1 MKILMLLDNEFP
13 PDVRV
18 ESEANSLI
26 KKGHSVTILSYNFG
40 GKLASENYKGIQ
52 IKRFRINK
60 QLSKKAL
67 GFIHRLPLY
76 QLIWKY
82 QINRIFRSELFDAVH
97 IHDLPLCINSK
108 HIRNKFNVKVVADM
122 HENYPYLV
130 AEQPYMNTLF
140 AKLFLSKKK
149 WFQKEKE
156 WLLETSEIVC
166 VADEMKARLNKVLD
180 NKVNINVV
188 PNTLNFDTFLST
200 QKPVLGLNEKFAN
213 YFKVVYIGGFDPVR
227 GLEYLIEATLKLVDK
242 IPNLKIILVGDG
254 VSSGILN
261 DMVINHK
268 IENFIS
274 FEGWQ
279 PNYNVQAYIEIA
291 DVCVIPHIK
300 SEQTDNSSPN
310 KLFQYMYFKK
320 PVISSNC
327 VSLENLIKQQQCG
340 LIFENR
346 NSNDLAKK
354 ILELYYNPQLIEELG
369 NNGFKSVNS
378 KYNWDATVRDLFKVY
393 PD

>member
-1 MKILMLLDNEFP
+1 MLLDNEFP

-40 GKLASENYKGIQ
+40 NKIASENYIGIL

-60 QLSKKAL
+60 QVSKKAL

-76 QLIWKY
+76 RLIWKY
-82 QINRIFRSELFDAVH
+82 QINKILRSEQFDAVH
-97 IHDLPLCINSK
+97 IHDLPLCINAK
-108 HIRNKFNVKVVADM
+108 YIRTKFKVKVVADM

-156 WLLETSEIVC
+156 WLLHTNAIVC

-180 NKVNINVV
+180 QKINIHVV

-200 QKPVLGLNEKFAN
+200 QNPVAGLNERFAGN
-213 YFKVVYIGGFDPVR
+213 FKVVYIGGFDPVR
-227 GLEYLIEATLKLVDK
+227 GLEYLLEATKKLSNK
-242 IPNLKIILVGDG
+242 IPNLKVILVGDG
-254 VSSGILN
+254 ISKSFLKELLSN
-261 DMVINHK
+261 LE
-268 IENFIS
+268 IENYVS

-279 PNYNVQAYIEIA
+279 PSHSVQAYIEIA
-291 DVCVIPHIK
+291 DICVIPHIK
-300 SEQTDNSSPN
+300 LEQTDNSSPN

-327 VSLENLIKQQQCG
+327 VSLERIISQENCG
-340 LIFENR
+340 LVFENR
-346 NSNDLAKK
+346 NSDDLAKK
-354 ILELYYNPQLIEELG
+354 ILELHNNPNLKEELG
-369 NNGFKSVNS
+369 NNGFKAVSN
-378 KYNWDATVRDLFKVY
+378 KYNWDATVKDLFTIY
-393 PD
+393 SY